1 MQPVRFVRRE
11 CRGRDR
17 GSVTAETAV
26 VLPVIAVMLLAATWA
41 VGVVVTHIRCLD
53 AARDTARAVARGE
66 PPDEA
71 EQLGRRSAP
80 SGSSVDVSRSGDD
93 VTAVVSTSVDWPLFG
108 SVHAVRVEERATVQ
122 VEPDDAQQDS
132 P

>member
-1 MQPVRFVRRE
+1 MQGVRRS
-11 CRGRDR
+11 CRRDG

-26 VLPVIAVMLLAATWA
+26 VLPVVVVMLLAATWA

-53 AARDTARAVARGE
+53 AARDVARAVARGE

-71 EQLGRRSAP
+71 RRIGERSAP
-80 SGSSVDVSRSGDD
+80 AGASVDVTRDGDD
-93 VTAVVSTSVDWPLFG
+93 VTAVVRARLDWPLVG
-108 SVHAVRVEERATVQ
+108 SVREVRVEESATVQ
-122 VEPDDAQQDS
+122 VEPADGTGGL